1 LQKFAELA
9 HNEENA
15 PRRPFGPAE
24 LMVEASFADLRYGGD
39 GNLSQAYRLAKT
51 GYNGK
56 NAHDRPFPDSWIA
69 TAAPIAL
76 GLLTE
81 ILCEKLLFT
90 GNDGRCKLWPIIRDL
105 FHSWIFGQKLPIP
118 NNQASIHYEN
128 LPCEALVRI
137 GCKEISRV
145 AMCMSKALEKLD
157 ANEAHSW
164 WYQIC
169 EDLSSTISQ
178 NVTFQSLI
186 RDELVASKLHAL
198 GITNETRSSNC
209 DKVDESSNQTQ
220 DTLFLNTSF
229 GHGKIESTN
238 QMTFETVESD
248 SPIRMTMTKIIL
260 EWGGTMYSPEFST
273 ALLDSCHPP
282 MESMTNNLSKSKSR
296 DLSRENYLNRYIP
309 ALKIRSI
316 ATFVLQR
323 YIPKYK
329 SAIAKIIRENDAK
342 HLFSSLEESR
352 FIANKLN
359 RDEDL
364 AHAFQESWRS
374 EWGDGVREVELAL
387 AAMGGNSRHKGGSEA
402 FFLTQEAGSNMA
414 IIHLSSLL
422 FISWEN
428 NKGAEL
434 NHWNNR
440 DLFAESLLLERIV
453 DVLNKFLDSET
464 KDSHLVDP
472 NLWNSTRDMKSGKII
487 LCCTSFF

>member
-1 LQKFAELA
+1 
-9 HNEENA
+9 
-15 PRRPFGPAE
+15 
-24 LMVEASFADLRYGGD
+24 
-39 GNLSQAYRLAKT
+39 
-51 GYNGK
+51 
-56 NAHDRPFPDSWIA
+56 
-69 TAAPIAL
+69 
-76 GLLTE
+76 
-81 ILCEKLLFT
+81 
-90 GNDGRCKLWPIIRDL
+90 
-105 FHSWIFGQKLPIP
+105 
-118 NNQASIHYEN
+118 
-128 LPCEALVRI
+128 
-137 GCKEISRV
+137 
-145 AMCMSKALEKLD
+145 
-157 ANEAHSW
+157 
-164 WYQIC
+164 
-169 EDLSSTISQ
+169 
-178 NVTFQSLI
+178 
-186 RDELVASKLHAL
+186 
-198 GITNETRSSNC
+198 
-209 DKVDESSNQTQ
+209 
-220 DTLFLNTSF
+220 
-229 GHGKIESTN
+229 
-238 QMTFETVESD
+238 
-248 SPIRMTMTKIIL
+248 
-260 EWGGTMYSPEFST
+260 
-273 ALLDSCHPP
+273 
-282 MESMTNNLSKSKSR
+282 MTNNLSKSKSR

-487 LCCTSFF
+487 LCCTSFFDVVVGTLKIINRMNAVQFDRNKKKLFPLLCSLVKVHSIEIRGLVHDILLQQMEPLL